1 MPGARVIQ
9 FPRRQ
14 PIAAGSGRRDTVG
27 GGSRSG
33 SPEGALPDSRWAST
47 SGKTTC
53 AVIIEGRADDLE
65 PADRD
70 ELVAYLRSIA
80 DLFDSEAG
88 RALFEESG
96 ALARADRGVP

>member
-1 MPGARVIQ
+1 MAGARVIQ
-9 FPRRQ
+9 FPRRL
-14 PIAAGSGRRDTVG
+14 PVSTGPGGREAVR

-96 ALARADRGVP
+96 AVARADRGVP